1 MEGESPEG
9 NPSAASSQS
18 LPPQA
23 EAVSPADDDDCI
35 STMGIGSS
43 EEAATLTNS
52 MGQPSQDH
60 QSEGVQP
67 KTATTDNSQSQAL
80 PTQSAATTTDNQAQ
94 QQPTESLSNSKL
106 CGYLLKQGGPL
117 KRWKSRWFTYE
128 KKKSQLFYYRTAL
141 DVTSL
146 GRIQL
151 CSATLGYPLQGE
163 QGTFHIQTPERTF
176 VLKAANQ
183 EAMMYWLQQLQ
194 LKRWQHRD
202 QLTGETT
209 SHCTGHQR
217 QEGQGELPTY
227 CPDYFLPTVK
237 TLPGLLGEEATNLP
251 APPQR
256 NPLSNFSIKHPLIE
270 IQNSVHSLFSKRSS
284 LERSR
289 SMFHLEAPPPWTPL
303 NPSKTPSQERLECI
317 GPRTPVDPPTPTPL
331 LLLVE
336 PGDQLSPAEGRSF
349 SLPSPSLRSRKKT
362 KGSCATMPAVL
373 REAPSESIDRTTCLL
388 QEKHILD
395 EDVKAQKELVW
406 LLHKA
411 LEVAQL
417 EKRTCTEFL
426 AAEGEQERLELLRHH
441 ERHSADLRGR
451 LEELKAEG
459 EDLRTSLAQRDAHVA
474 ELQENLT
481 LMMEKNHAKQEVIL
495 KLLEKVTACMADPT
509 RTVSTTN
516 GLDAQ
521 TFRQLQEDTK
531 NLKDDIEAYNI
542 QNKFLNSEIY
552 QLTKL
557 WRNSSE
563 QEKSL
568 MVKCAYLEA
577 RNCQI
582 ESRYLAV
589 LRKLQENKALE
600 SGQREAVRK
609 IIGDALQGDL
619 NDVLK
624 LNPVREHDEYGFKI
638 IPDYEVEDMKL
649 LAKIQA
655 LEIRSHSLL
664 RQEAGDRLLLDRWAH
679 YLGGRLADNLCPS
692 SELKSLLRGGVPCE
706 YRARVWRWVVRVR
719 TRALWERHPDR
730 YEQLCQKSL
739 TSPHQASRQIQLD
752 LYRTL
757 TTNQHFSSPSSPA
770 LQQLQRILLAFS
782 WQNPTIGY
790 CQGLNRLA
798 AIALLVLESEEDA
811 FWCLVAVVEAVMPQD
826 YYTKTLISSQ
836 ADQCVLKDF
845 MAEKIPR
852 LAAHFEE
859 HSVDVSLITFN
870 WFLVVFVESLPSDI
884 LLRVWDA
891 FLYEGTKVIFRY
903 ALALFKYK
911 EEDILKIHDSVEIYQ
926 YLRFFTKTIAD
937 GRKLTNIAFSDMNPF
952 PMKLLRNRRA
962 LHLERLQGEL
972 KELEAQQ
979 REFVTESAERKDKDL
994 DTILVSEDDEEL

>member
-1 MEGESPEG
+1 MACYYLEKEFKRSSVMEGEDPEG
-9 NPSAASSQS
+9 NPSTASSHS

-23 EAVSPADDDDCI
+23 EAVSPADEDDCI
-35 STMGIGSS
+35 TTGRNF
-43 EEAATLTNS
+43 EETATRTNS

-60 QSEGVQP
+60 QSEGVP
-67 KTATTDNSQSQAL
+67 AKTAATDNNQSQS
-80 PTQSAATTTDNQAQ
+80 ATTMDNQAQ
-94 QQPTESLSNSKL
+94 QQPTESLSITKL

-117 KRWKSRWFTYE
+117 KSWKWRWFTYE
-128 KKKSQLFYYRTAL
+128 EKKSQLFYYRTAQ

-146 GRIQL
+146 GRIEL
-151 CSATLGYPLQGE
+151 CRATFGYPLHGE
-163 QGTFHIQTPERTF
+163 QGTFHVQTPERTF
-176 VLKAANQ
+176 VLKADNQ
-183 EAMMYWLQQLQ
+183 EAMMCWLQQLQ

-202 QLTGETT
+202 QLTGESTR
-209 SHCTGHQR
+209 HCTDHQR
-217 QEGQGELPTY
+217 PEGQGELPTS
-227 CPDYFLPTVK
+227 CPDDFLPTMK
-237 TLPGLLGEEATNLP
+237 TPPGLLGEEAANLP
-251 APPQR
+251 APQQR
-256 NPLSNFSIKHPLIE
+256 APLSNFSLKHPLIE
-270 IQNSVHSLFSKRSS
+270 IQNSVHSLFYKRSS
-284 LERSR
+284 QELSR
-289 SMFHLEAPPPWTPL
+289 SVFHLEAPPPWTPYQ
-303 NPSKTPSQERLECI
+303 TAQDRLD
-317 GPRTPVDPPTPTPL
+317 PRTPVDPPTPTTPL
-331 LLLVE
+331 LLADPAGE
-336 PGDQLSPAEGRSF
+336 RSPGEGRSF
-349 SLPSPSLRSRKKT
+349 TCPSPRIRRKT
-362 KGSCATMPAVL
+362 RGSSATMPAVL
-373 REAPSESIDRTTCLL
+373 REAASDKTTRLQ
-388 QEKHILD
+388 QEKHMLA
-395 EDVKAQKELVW
+395 EEVKAQKELVW

-411 LEVAQL
+411 LEAAQL

-426 AAEGEQERLELLRHH
+426 AAECEQERLELLRHR
-441 ERHSADLRGR
+441 ERQAANLQGR
-451 LEELKAEG
+451 LEELKVEAEG
-459 EDLRTSLAQRDAHVA
+459 LRASLAQRDAHVA
-474 ELQENLT
+474 ELKENVT
-481 LMMEKNHAKQEVIL
+481 LMMAKNNSKQEVIL
-495 KLLEKVTACMADPT
+495 KLSEQVAACMTDPR
-509 RTVSTTN
+509 RTMSTTN
-516 GLDAQ
+516 GLEAL
-521 TFRQLQEDTK
+521 TFHQLQEDTE
-531 NLKDDIEAYNI
+531 NLKDDIEAYKI

-582 ESRYLAV
+582 ESRYLGV
-589 LRKLQENKALE
+589 LRKLQESKALE
-600 SGQREAVRK
+600 PGQREAVRNL
-609 IIGDALQGDL
+609 IEDALKGDL

-655 LEIRSHSLL
+655 LEIRSHNLL
-664 RQEAGDRLLLDRWAH
+664 RQEAGVKPLLDRWAQ
-679 YLGGRLADNLCPS
+679 YLGGRPADDLCPS
-692 SELKSLLRGGVPCE
+692 PELKFLLRCGVPRE
-706 YRARVWRWVVRVR
+706 YRPRVWRWVVRAR
-719 TRALWERHPDR
+719 TRSLRERHPDR

-752 LYRTL
+752 LHRTL
-757 TTNQHFSSPSSPA
+757 TTNQRFSSPSSPT

-811 FWCLVAVVEAVMPQD
+811 FWCLVAVVETIMPQD
-826 YYTKTLISSQ
+826 YYTKTLIASQ
-836 ADQCVLKDF
+836 VDQRVLKDF
-845 MAEKIPR
+845 MAEKMPR
-852 LAAHFEE
+852 LTAHFEE
-859 HSVDVSLITFN
+859 HSVDVSLITFS

-911 EEDILKIHDSVEIYQ
+911 EEDILNIHDNVEIYQ
-926 YLRFFTKTIAD
+926 YLRFFTKTISD

-952 PMKLLRNRRA
+952 PMKLLKNRRV

-972 KELEAQQ
+972 RELEAQQ

-994 DTILVSEDDEEL
+994 DTILVSEDDEDL

>member
-1 MEGESPEG
+1 MEGEDPEG
-9 NPSAASSQS
+9 NPSTASSHS

-23 EAVSPADDDDCI
+23 EAVSPADEDDCI
-35 STMGIGSS
+35 TTRGNS
-43 EEAATLTNS
+43 EETAKHTNS

-60 QSEGVQP
+60 QSEGVP
-67 KTATTDNSQSQAL
+67 AKTAATDNNQSQS
-80 PTQSAATTTDNQAQ
+80 ATTMDNQVQ
-94 QQPTESLSNSKL
+94 QQPTESLSNTKL
-106 CGYLLKQGGPL
+106 CGYLLKQGGPM
-117 KRWKSRWFTYE
+117 KSWKSRWFTYE
-128 KKKSQLFYYRTAL
+128 EKKSQLFYYRMAQ

-146 GRIQL
+146 GKIEL
-151 CSATLGYPLQGE
+151 CSATFGYPLQGE
-163 QGTFHIQTPERTF
+163 HGTFHIQTPERTF
-176 VLKAANQ
+176 VLKADNQ

-202 QLTGETT
+202 QLTGESTR
-209 SHCTGHQR
+209 HCTDHQR
-217 QEGQGELPTY
+217 PEGQGELPTS
-227 CPDYFLPTVK
+227 CPDYFLPTMK
-237 TLPGLLGEEATNLP
+237 TPPGLLGEEAANLP
-251 APPQR
+251 APVQR
-256 NPLSNFSIKHPLIE
+256 APLSNFSLKHPLIE
-270 IQNSVHSLFSKRSS
+270 IQNSMHSLFYKRSS
-284 LERSR
+284 QELSR
-289 SMFHLEAPPPWTPL
+289 SVFHLEAPPPWTPP
-303 NPSKTPSQERLECI
+303 NPSKTPSQTAQDRL
-317 GPRTPVDPPTPTPL
+317 GPRTPVDPPTPTTPL
-331 LLLVE
+331 LLADHAGE
-336 PGDQLSPAEGRSF
+336 CSPGEGRLF
-349 SLPSPSLRSRKKT
+349 PCPSPKSRGKT
-362 KGSCATMPAVL
+362 RGSSATMPTVL
-373 REAPSESIDRTTCLL
+373 REAATDKTTRLQ
-388 QEKHILD
+388 QEKHMLA
-395 EDVKAQKELVW
+395 EEVKAQKELVW

-411 LEVAQL
+411 LEAAQL

-426 AAEGEQERLELLRHH
+426 AAECEQERLELLRHR
-441 ERHSADLRGR
+441 ERHAADLQCR
-451 LEELKAEG
+451 LEELKAKEEG
-459 EDLRTSLAQRDAHVA
+459 LRKSLAQRDAHVA
-474 ELQENLT
+474 ELQENVT
-481 LMMEKNHAKQEVIL
+481 LMMAKNHAKQEVIL
-495 KLLEKVTACMADPT
+495 KLSEQVAACMTDPR

-516 GLDAQ
+516 GLEVQ
-521 TFRQLQEDTK
+521 TFHQLQEDTE
-531 NLKDDIEAYNI
+531 NLKDDIEAYKI

-582 ESRYLAV
+582 ESHYLGV
-589 LRKLQENKALE
+589 LRKLQESKALE
-600 SGQREAVRK
+600 PGQHEAVRNL
-609 IIGDALQGDL
+609 IEDALQGDL
-619 NDVLK
+619 NDILK

-649 LAKIQA
+649 LAKIQD
-655 LEIRSHSLL
+655 LEIRSHNLL
-664 RQEAGDRLLLDRWAH
+664 RQEAGVRPLLDRWAQ
-679 YLGGRLADNLCPS
+679 YLGGRLADDLYPS
-692 SELKSLLRGGVPCE
+692 QELKFLLRCGVPRE
-706 YRARVWRWVVRVR
+706 YRPQVWRWVVRAR
-719 TRALWERHPDR
+719 TRSLRERHPDR

-752 LYRTL
+752 LHRTL
-757 TTNQHFSSPSSPA
+757 TTNQRFSSPSSPA

-811 FWCLVAVVEAVMPQD
+811 FWCLVAVVEVIMPHD
-826 YYTKTLISSQ
+826 YYTKTLIASQ
-836 ADQCVLKDF
+836 VDQRVLKDF
-845 MAEKIPR
+845 MAEKMPR
-852 LAAHFEE
+852 LTAHFEE

-911 EEDILKIHDSVEIYQ
+911 EEEILNIHDNVEIYQ
-926 YLRFFTKTIAD
+926 YLRFFTKTISD

-962 LHLERLQGEL
+962 LHLECLQGEL
-972 KELEAQQ
+972 RELEAQQ